1 MCIRDRYL
9 DARAAKKWLNSNDID
24 DSNIILYGESLGTA
38 ISIDLAKDFNFA
50 GIILESPFTSM
61 VDLAKIYYPYLPVSI
76 LLKDRYNSLDKMKD
90 INSPILIMHGKKDK
104 IVPYDM
110 GVKIFETA
118 KEPKYKYFNDYDD
131 HMMEF
136 NDNLINSIDN
146 FLKRIN

>member
-1 MCIRDRYL
+1 
-9 DARAAKKWLNSNDID
+9 
-24 DSNIILYGESLGTA
+24 
-38 ISIDLAKDFNFA
+38 
-50 GIILESPFTSM
+50 M